1 MTVTINGYR
10 IPDGMTSL
18 MGIDPSVLYELGI
31 YSAYGLV
38 FDELDM
44 DGGALSREGD
54 YEEDLEEDELEELV
68 PL

>member
-18 MGIDPSVLYELGI
+18 MGIDPSVLYELGV

-44 DGGALSREGD
+44 DGGALSREGFD
-54 YEEDLEEDELEELV
+54 EEFLEEDDLD

>member
-1 MTVTINGYR
+1 MSVTINGYT
-10 IPDGMTSL
+10 IPDGMSSL
-18 MGIDPSVLYELGI
+18 MGIDPSILYELGV

-38 FDELDM
+38 FDDSAM

-54 YEEDLEEDELEELV
+54 YEEDLEEDELEELS